1 MSGALSFDAV
11 LLAGGRS
18 SRFGSDKAFFDWRG
32 EPLYE
37 RQLSILRSVGPR
49 HLWLS
54 ANDEQSFDSLPE
66 DVSVVRDEDS
76 DLGPAGGLLS
86 AFRASSADWIL
97 VLGVDLPLMEA
108 SFLESLKTGDIGQV
122 PRTRFWEPLA
132 AWYPRIEMLRL
143 LEDSVASGMRK
154 LQRILDQAEENGL
167 IRERAVLEDEAVF
180 FTNLNSSR
188 DTGEIERLG
197 FDREISLHRFREGS
211 PIREEQDFV
220 ASEEPLEVQVNGR
233 SVSVMMRTPGHDEE
247 LAIGFLYSEGVI
259 KTASEIR
266 EMRHLTD
273 LDRASQGN
281 LLEVEIDGDAS
292 LDQLTRHVFTSSSC
306 GVCGK
311 ATIDSVFQNF
321 PPIEKGLSVSGS
333 LLLELPEKLREAQA
347 TFDRTG
353 GLHASALFS
362 REGDLLLV
370 REDVGR
376 HNALD
381 KVIGAGLREGLDF
394 HEVILLVSGRIS
406 FELMQKALSVGI
418 PVVAGISA
426 PSSLAVQL
434 AEESGQTL
442 AGFLRGRGFNLYAG
456 ELSEGE

>member
-1 MSGALSFDAV
+1 MSDVLSFDAV

-32 EPLYE
+32 EPLFE
-37 RQLSILRSVGPR
+37 RQLATLRETGPGR
-49 HLWLS
+49 LFLS
-54 ANDEQSFDSLPE
+54 ANQEQQFEDLPE
-66 DVSVVRDEDS
+66 DVTLVRDERS

-86 AFRASSADWIL
+86 AFRCSSADWVL

-108 SFLESLKTGDIGQV
+108 SFLDSLKSGVRGKV
-122 PRTRFWEPLA
+122 PRTQFWEPLA

-143 LEDSVASGMRK
+143 FETSLESGMRK
-154 LQRILDQAEENGL
+154 MQRILDQAEGKGL
-167 IRERAVLEDEAVF
+167 IEERPLSDGESVL
-180 FTNLNSSR
+180 FTNLNSNR
-188 DTGEIERLG
+188 DGERPERLG
-197 FDREISLHRFREGS
+197 FDREISLYRYREGN
-211 PIREEQDFV
+211 PIREDKDFV

-247 LAIGFLYSEGVI
+247 LAIGFLYTEGVI
-259 KTASEIR
+259 EGAAEIR

-281 LLEVEIDGDAS
+281 LLEVEIEGDAS

-311 ATIDSVFQNF
+311 ATIDSVFQSF
-321 PPIEKGLSVSGS
+321 PPIEKRLLVSGET
-333 LLLELPEKLREAQA
+333 LLDLPDQLREAQS

-362 REGDLLLV
+362 REGELQIL

-381 KVIGAGLREGLDF
+381 KIIGAGLREGLDF
-394 HEVILLVSGRIS
+394 QEMILLVSGRIS
-406 FELMQKALSVGI
+406 FELMQKSLSVGI

-434 AEESGQTL
+434 AKESGQTL

-456 ELSEGE
+456 ELLEEG